1 MLPLTKPLDPRPDHA
16 KADPLCPDPVGGL
29 PAAALATA
37 AQTPTAGPSAGANA
51 RSLSG
56 SCALSHPR
64 TIPGANASAAQ
75 TTTARAAEAT
85 TTGTAETVTAI
96 PQAGAAETDPAT
108 TGAAEAPA
116 ASPQARS
123 SQARASQAGTPE
135 SATGPTPQVTRSNL
149 TMRVPRSL
157 SYSSMS
163 LWYKDQDEFYIRYLA
178 DHAAPRLPQEQ
189 PAAVGS
195 AFDAYTKSMLAHALF
210 GNAAS
215 AQFEFAAIFESQV
228 EPQNRDFAL
237 TAGKRVFKAYKLCGA
252 YDDLLKQLQQSVEPP
267 RFEFKVDGLIL
278 GVPFTGKPDCR
289 FVLDLGQ
296 GRIPCIYDWKVRGY
310 CSKYGASPSKGYS
323 TCLDGFVGKA
333 SRSQGKEHAMYKAMD
348 FRGLTINSGYMEFCN
363 DEYADQLSLYGWLL
377 GEKVGDENTVLG
389 IEELCAKFMGE
400 GNPPTL
406 RYARHRGRVKADYQ
420 QKLAEKVAT
429 CWQAITSGHVFST
442 LSREDSDAR
451 CAVLEEMSVGLAS
464 NGTALDDWFND
475 VTRPKFFH

>member
-1 MLPLTKPLDPRPDHA
+1 M
-16 KADPLCPDPVGGL
+16 
-29 PAAALATA
+29 
-37 AQTPTAGPSAGANA
+37 
-51 RSLSG
+51 
-56 SCALSHPR
+56 R
-64 TIPGANASAAQ
+64 T
-75 TTTARAAEAT
+75 
-85 TTGTAETVTAI
+85 
-96 PQAGAAETDPAT
+96 
-108 TGAAEAPA
+108 
-116 ASPQARS
+116 
-123 SQARASQAGTPE
+123 
-135 SATGPTPQVTRSNL
+135 
-149 TMRVPRSL
+149 PRSL

-178 DHAAPRLPQEQ
+178 EHAAPRLPQEQ

-310 CSKYGASPSKGYS
+310 CSKYGASPSKGYA

-333 SRSQGKEHAMYKAMD
+333 SRSQGKEHALYKAMD

-377 GEKVGDENTVLG
+377 GEKIGDENTVLG

-442 LSREDSDAR
+442 HSREDSDAR

-464 NGTALDDWFND
+464 SGTALDEWFND
-475 VTRPKFFH
+475 VTRPSFFH

>member
-1 MLPLTKPLDPRPDHA
+1 MP
-16 KADPLCPDPVGGL
+16 
-29 PAAALATA
+29 
-37 AQTPTAGPSAGANA
+37 
-51 RSLSG
+51 
-56 SCALSHPR
+56 
-64 TIPGANASAAQ
+64 
-75 TTTARAAEAT
+75 
-85 TTGTAETVTAI
+85 
-96 PQAGAAETDPAT
+96 
-108 TGAAEAPA
+108 
-116 ASPQARS
+116 
-123 SQARASQAGTPE
+123 
-135 SATGPTPQVTRSNL
+135 
-149 TMRVPRSL
+149 M
-157 SYSSMS
+157 
-163 LWYKDQDEFYIRYLA
+163 
-178 DHAAPRLPQEQ
+178 
-189 PAAVGS
+189 
-195 AFDAYTKSMLAHALF
+195 F

-267 RFEFKVDGLIL
+267 RFEFKVDGLIE

-310 CSKYGASPSKGYS
+310 CSKYGASPSKGYA

-363 DEYADQLSLYGWLL
+363 DEYADQLCLYGWLL
-377 GEKVGDENTVLG
+377 GEKIGDENTVLG

-420 QKLAEKVAT
+420 LKLAERVTDLLAGHHQRPRLHRSQPRRQRCPLRRLGRNVRGAHVGRLGPGQMVLRRNPPQLLPLETTMPIPLFLLDRIKTSALSGEKVANAFAKLA
-429 CWQAITSGHVFST
+429 QAADRPGSTAAPSISNTSRTTTS
-442 LSREDSDAR
+442 
-451 CAVLEEMSVGLAS
+451 
-464 NGTALDDWFND
+464 
-475 VTRPKFFH
+475 

>member
-1 MLPLTKPLDPRPDHA
+1 M
-16 KADPLCPDPVGGL
+16 
-29 PAAALATA
+29 
-37 AQTPTAGPSAGANA
+37 
-51 RSLSG
+51 
-56 SCALSHPR
+56 R
-64 TIPGANASAAQ
+64 T
-75 TTTARAAEAT
+75 
-85 TTGTAETVTAI
+85 
-96 PQAGAAETDPAT
+96 
-108 TGAAEAPA
+108 
-116 ASPQARS
+116 
-123 SQARASQAGTPE
+123 
-135 SATGPTPQVTRSNL
+135 
-149 TMRVPRSL
+149 PRSL

-237 TAGKRVFKAYKLCGA
+237 MAGKRVFKAYKLCGA
-252 YDDLLKQLQQSVEPP
+252 YDDLLKQLQQSIEPP

-310 CSKYGASPSKGYS
+310 CSKYGASPSKGYA

-333 SRSQGKEHAMYKAMD
+333 SRSQGKEHALYKAMD

-377 GEKVGDENTVLG
+377 GEKIGDENTVLG

-429 CWQAITSGHVFST
+429 CWQAITSGHVFSS

-451 CAVLEEMSVGLAS
+451 CAVLEEMSVGLMS
-464 NGTALDDWFND
+464 DGSALDKWFSD
-475 VTRPKFFH
+475 ATRPSFFH

>member
-1 MLPLTKPLDPRPDHA
+1 
-16 KADPLCPDPVGGL
+16 
-29 PAAALATA
+29 
-37 AQTPTAGPSAGANA
+37 
-51 RSLSG
+51 
-56 SCALSHPR
+56 
-64 TIPGANASAAQ
+64 
-75 TTTARAAEAT
+75 
-85 TTGTAETVTAI
+85 
-96 PQAGAAETDPAT
+96 
-108 TGAAEAPA
+108 
-116 ASPQARS
+116 
-123 SQARASQAGTPE
+123 
-135 SATGPTPQVTRSNL
+135 
-149 TMRVPRSL
+149 MRIPRSL

-252 YDDLLKQLQQSVEPP
+252 YDDLLKQLQQSIEPP

-310 CSKYGASPSKGYS
+310 CSKYGASPSKGYA

-333 SRSQGKEHAMYKAMD
+333 SRSQGKEHALYKAMD
-348 FRGLTINSGYMEFCN
+348 FRGLTINCGYMEFCN

-377 GEKVGDENTVLG
+377 GEEIGDENTVLG

-400 GNPPTL
+400 DNPPTL

-451 CAVLEEMSVGLAS
+451 CAVLEEMSVGLMS
-464 NGTALDDWFND
+464 DGSALDKWFSD
-475 VTRPKFFH
+475 ATRPNFFH

>member
-1 MLPLTKPLDPRPDHA
+1 M
-16 KADPLCPDPVGGL
+16 
-29 PAAALATA
+29 
-37 AQTPTAGPSAGANA
+37 
-51 RSLSG
+51 
-56 SCALSHPR
+56 R
-64 TIPGANASAAQ
+64 T
-75 TTTARAAEAT
+75 
-85 TTGTAETVTAI
+85 
-96 PQAGAAETDPAT
+96 
-108 TGAAEAPA
+108 
-116 ASPQARS
+116 
-123 SQARASQAGTPE
+123 
-135 SATGPTPQVTRSNL
+135 
-149 TMRVPRSL
+149 PRSL

-310 CSKYGASPSKGYS
+310 CSKYGASPSKGYA

-333 SRSQGKEHAMYKAMD
+333 SRSQGKEHAHVQGNGFPGPD
-348 FRGLTINSGYMEFCN
+348 
-363 DEYADQLSLYGWLL
+363 DQLRLHGVLQRRVRRPAFPLWLAA
-377 GEKVGDENTVLG
+377 GREDRRREHGAG
-389 IEELCAKFMGE
+389 
-400 GNPPTL
+400 
-406 RYARHRGRVKADYQ
+406 HRGIVRQVHGRGQPAHAPLRPPSRPGQGGLPAEARRESGDL
-420 QKLAEKVAT
+420 LA
-429 CWQAITSGHVFST
+429 GHHQRPRLLRPSAAKTAMPAAPSWKKCPWVSCPTAPPWTTGST
-442 LSREDSDAR
+442 
-451 CAVLEEMSVGLAS
+451 MS
-464 NGTALDDWFND
+464 
-475 VTRPKFFH
+475 TRPSFFH